1 VSRFDPLNTSD
12 HADSWARRIEADE
25 RRRLGSRAAR
35 QTFVR
40 PWMFGVALALG
51 AAGALCGLAV
61 AAALAYGA
69 LVFSGVL

>member
-1 VSRFDPLNTSD
+1 MKTND
-12 HADSWARRIEADE
+12 HADSWARRIEADDGH
-25 RRRLGSRAAR
+25 RLGSRAAR
-35 QTFVR
+35 RTFVR
-40 PWMFGVALALG
+40 PWMFGVSLALG